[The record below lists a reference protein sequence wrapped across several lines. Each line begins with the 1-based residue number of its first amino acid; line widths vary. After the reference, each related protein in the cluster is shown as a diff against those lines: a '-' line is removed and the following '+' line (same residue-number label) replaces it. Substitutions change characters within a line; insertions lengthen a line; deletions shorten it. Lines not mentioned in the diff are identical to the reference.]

1 MSIAGAACRYRAL
14 GIATAEQV
22 TADVKRSQRTAQ
34 HKANR
39 NRLRVEMNANVNR
52 NLPRNVTY

>member
-1 MSIAGAACRYRAL
+1 MSAMAAACRYHAL
-14 GIATAEQV
+14 GIATGDKL
-22 TADVKRSQRTAQ
+22 TADVKRTQRMAYN
-34 HKANR
+34 KANR